1 VAKKSE
7 QLTVRV
13 TPREKRE
20 IERRAEAAG
29 RSVSRFLVE
38 SALEGEE
45 VTSSEEREELLE
57 ELRKLYR
64 ELRSTG
70 GNLNQ
75 VARRLNQGRATGG
88 EAVRRAS
95 EAAEKAS
102 EAVSDKMQEV
112 V

>member
-1 VAKKSE
+1 MATKSE

-13 TPREKRE
+13 TPDEKQE
-20 IERRAEAAG
+20 IERRAEEAG

-38 SALEGEE
+38 SALSEE
-45 VTSSEEREELLE
+45 VTSSEEREELVG

-64 ELRSTG
+64 EVRSIG

-75 VARRLNQGRATGG
+75 VARRLNQGRAAGG
-88 EAVRRAS
+88 EVVKSAS
-95 EAAEKAS
+95 ETAEKAS
-102 EAVSDKMQEV
+102 EAVADKMQEV